1 MTIATDNEA
10 ELAALREEVRELRAR
25 LARREA
31 EAAAGEPLFAEI
43 QERIQQAL
51 QGAGVGTYDLDLET
65 GEGDWSASAFEM
77 LGLAPGV
84 PATYETWRSSIHPDD
99 LGAVVEGH
107 TRALKASGPWSL
119 HYRIVRQDTGEV
131 RWLAAYGRFLERE
144 GRAPRSLGVVIDVSD
159 QKAAEAAASEQGRFL
174 SRICEVTPSLLTIF
188 DVPERKVIW
197 VGGRTEDLI
206 GYSMDEIIAGG
217 PGFAFGLVHP
227 DDVAAVVRRREELT
241 SLRDGELHESECRL
255 RRRDGSYIW
264 ILDRT
269 VVFRRASDGSVREV
283 LSAAIDITERK
294 VGEDQQQL
302 MINELNHRV
311 KNTLATVQS
320 IARQT
325 LRRPE
330 APADFDAFLSRLMAL
345 SAAHNVLTR
354 ENWRGATL
362 HDVVL
367 EALRPFDWAEER
379 ISALGNRAELPSG
392 MAVTLSMA
400 LHELATNAAK
410 YGALSNDVGRVS
422 LRWEARD
429 GRIIHLEWREI
440 GGPPVQKPA
449 RAGFGS
455 RLLERGVAAELGGRA
470 TLEYPET
477 GLVYRLSAEPR

>member
-1 MTIATDNEA
+1 MIATDTET
-10 ELAALREEVRELRAR
+10 ELEALRAEVRELRAL
-25 LARREA
+25 LARRDA
-31 EAAAGEPLFAEI
+31 EEAAGEPLFAEL
-43 QERIQQAL
+43 QARLQQAL
-51 QGAGVGTYDLDLET
+51 QGAGVGTYDVDLET

-77 LGLAPGV
+77 LGLGPGA
-84 PATYETWRSSIHPDD
+84 PATYEMWRSSIHPED
-99 LGAVVEGH
+99 LAAVEEGH
-107 TRALKASGPWSL
+107 ARAMKASGPWNL
-119 HYRIVRQDTGEV
+119 HYRIVRHDTGEV
-131 RWLAAYGRFLERE
+131 RWLAAYGRFVERP

-159 QKAAEAAASEQGRFL
+159 QKAAEAAAAEQGRFL

-197 VGGRTEDLI
+197 VGGRTEEMI
-206 GYSMDEIIAGG
+206 GYTMEEIIAGG

-227 DDVAAVVRRREELT
+227 DDVAGVLRRREALAK
-241 SLRDGELHESECRL
+241 LRDGELHESECRL
-255 RRRDGSYIW
+255 RRRDGSYLWIW
-264 ILDRT
+264 DRT
-269 VVFRRASDGSVREV
+269 VVFRRAPDGSVLEV

-294 VGEDQQQL
+294 TGEDQQQL

-325 LRRPE
+325 LRKAE
-330 APADFDAFLSRLMAL
+330 APADFDAFLARLMAL

-379 ISALGNRAELPSG
+379 ISAVGNRAELPSG

-400 LHELATNAAK
+400 LHELATNAVK
-410 YGALSNDVGRVS
+410 YGALSNDVGRIN
-422 LRWEARD
+422 LRWTAQG
-429 GRIIHLEWREI
+429 GRIVMLEWRES
-440 GGPPVQKPA
+440 GGPPVQAPA

-455 RLLERGVAAELGGRA
+455 RLLERGVPAELGGRA
-470 TLEYPET
+470 ELAYPET
-477 GLVYRLSAEPR
+477 GFVYRLSAERR